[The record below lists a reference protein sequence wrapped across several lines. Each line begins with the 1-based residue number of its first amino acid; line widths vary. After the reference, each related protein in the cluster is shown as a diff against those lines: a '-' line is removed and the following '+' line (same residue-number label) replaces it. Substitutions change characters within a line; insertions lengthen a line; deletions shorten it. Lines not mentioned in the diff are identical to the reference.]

1 MTARRDNT
9 TLLRL
14 RSSLITRNSSVFPSY
29 GVASFTGRVS
39 INEPGKKARMPLT
52 MTVKPPF
59 TLPVIVPVINSFS
72 SSAFSRA
79 SHEARRLALSRD
91 KWCRRSRFPALRW
104 RLKQSPRPPLR
115 ARLDRSRILQPGYRI
130 RINARLDHDKI
141 VIDANDLSRD
151 DFASPHLLMGYRGL
165 KQCGKRFL
173 IGIGRRG
180 RKKLGRH
187 KKQKIRDIGPI

>member
-59 TLPVIVPVINSFS
+59 TLPVIVPEFFNRDIGFG
-72 SSAFSRA
+72 FK
-79 SHEARRLALSRD
+79 AR
-91 KWCRRSRFPALRW
+91 
-104 RLKQSPRPPLR
+104 
-115 ARLDRSRILQPGYRI
+115 I
-130 RINARLDHDKI
+130 DHDKI